1 MLVTVAGD
9 RVLKVRGDRA
19 DPFSQGFACFKGLQ
33 APEQHYGK
41 GRLLHS
47 LRRLDGRLEEAK
59 STDVLHEAGLR
70 LAEIVSKHGRQSV
83 GFFMGTQSI
92 FNALGRSMVRSFAA
106 ALDTPRLFYTMTI
119 DQSAKWIAEGRLGSW
134 DAGPQSFD
142 DADVWMLI
150 GSNPLVSMVAGAGAN
165 LFVFNHPINTIR
177 AARARGMKLIVIDPR
192 RSETAAFADLFL
204 QPRPGKDAELAA
216 SILHVILREN
226 WHDGEFCSSHV
237 DGLDELR
244 LALRQFAP
252 DQWAQDIGIPASDIV
267 RAAKMFALDA
277 RTGMVGS
284 GTGPNMARH
293 SNLAEHLIETINV
306 VCGRF
311 PRAGELVRN
320 SGVLQPQRTFH
331 AEVRPLIREWETGPK
346 TRKHGL
352 GSIRGTM
359 MTAEMVNEILCA
371 GEDRLRALI
380 CVGGNLAV
388 ALPDQHRAVQALRA
402 LDLLIVID
410 PRLSATS
417 RLAHYVI
424 APKLQYER
432 PDHTGTPTEA
442 MFSVPYAHATPAL
455 VPPPVGSDVVD
466 DWYAL
471 WSLARSVGAQL
482 RLGSDPI
489 PMDAAPTTEDLL
501 TRLAAG
507 SRVPLADVQAMS
519 GGALFPCA
527 DVRVQARRSDTRFQ
541 LLPPDVA
548 QEIVILAT
556 ELTTES
562 AGMSPCHFQ
571 LTVRR
576 HREMMNSTGSDL
588 AATWGRLPGN
598 PAYLHPSD
606 IERLGLATGDLV
618 EIRRGDARIGAR
630 IAADPGLRCGIIS
643 MGHCWPGLADRPWEA
658 TNVLVDAEEN
668 VQTINRMPI
677 MTGMWVEVT
686 RLMV

>member
-1 MLVTVAGD
+1 MLVTLSGD
-9 RVLKVRGDRA
+9 RVIKVRGDRA

-41 GRLLHS
+41 GRLLRS
-47 LRRLDGRLEEAK
+47 LRRRDGRLEEGK
-59 STDVLHEAGLR
+59 SADVLNEAGLR
-70 LAEIVSKHGRQSV
+70 LADIISKYGPESV

-92 FNALGRSMVRSFAA
+92 FNALGRSMIRSFAA
-106 ALDTPRLFYTMTI
+106 ALNTPRLFYTMTI

-134 DAGPQSFD
+134 DAGPQSFA

-150 GSNPLVSMVAGAGAN
+150 GSNPLVSMVVSAGAN

-216 SILHVILREN
+216 SILHIILREN
-226 WHDGEFCSSHV
+226 WHDEAFCRDYV
-237 DGLDELR
+237 DGLSDLR
-244 LALRQFAP
+244 RALQPFAP
-252 DQWAQDIGIPASDIV
+252 DQCGHDIGVPAADIV
-267 RAAKMFALDA
+267 RAAEMFARDA
-277 RTGMVGS
+277 HVGMAGS

-311 PRAGELVRN
+311 PRAGESVRN
-320 SGVLQPQRTFH
+320 PGVLQSQRTPH
-331 AEVRPLIREWETGPK
+331 AEVRPLIREWDSGTK

-352 GSIRGTM
+352 GPIRGTM
-359 MTAEMVNEILCA
+359 MTAEMVNEILCTD
-371 GEDRLRALI
+371 ENRLRALI

-388 ALPDQHRAVQALRA
+388 ALPDQQRAVQALGA

-410 PRLSATS
+410 PCLSATA

-455 VPPPVGSDVVD
+455 VPPPEGSDVVD

-471 WSLARSVGAQL
+471 WSLARSAGVQL
-482 RLGSDPI
+482 QLGSNPI
-489 PMDAAPTTEDLL
+489 EMDAPPKTEDLL
-501 TRLAAG
+501 TRLAVG
-507 SRVPLADVQAMS
+507 SRVPLAEVQAIS
-519 GGALFPCA
+519 GGALFPCN
-527 DVRVQARRSDTRFQ
+527 DVRVQPRRSDTRFQ
-541 LLPPDVA
+541 LVPPDVA
-548 QEIVILAT
+548 QEIVSLAS
-556 ELTTES
+556 EPKSEFR
-562 AGMSPCHFQ
+562 MRPCHFQ

-576 HREMMNSTGSDL
+576 HREMMNSTGSDW
-588 AATWGRLPGN
+588 AATWRRLPGN
-598 PAYLHPSD
+598 PAYMHPSD
-606 IERLGLATGDLV
+606 IERLGLAPGDLV
-618 EIRRGDARIGAR
+618 KISRGDAQIGAR
-630 IAADPGLRCGIIS
+630 VVADPDLRCGIVSI
-643 MGHCWPGLADRPWEA
+643 GHCWPGLADRPWEA
-658 TNVLVDAEEN
+658 TNMLVDAEEN

-677 MTGMWVEVT
+677 MTGMWVEVA
-686 RLMV
+686 RLLV